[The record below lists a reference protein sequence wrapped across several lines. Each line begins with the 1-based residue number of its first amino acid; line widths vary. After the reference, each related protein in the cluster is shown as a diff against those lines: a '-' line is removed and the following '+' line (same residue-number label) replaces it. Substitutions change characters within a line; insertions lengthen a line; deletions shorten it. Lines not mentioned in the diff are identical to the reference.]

1 MGFWKE
7 SPLRT
12 KMKNQFVADILNE
25 IADLLDI
32 KGEIFFKTRAYRIA
46 AQAIE
51 VLEEDIEIV
60 VSEDRLTSISG
71 IGAAIAKKITEIV
84 ETGRLEY
91 LEELTKEIPKG
102 LLDLLKIQSLGPKKV
117 ASLYRNL
124 GITSI
129 KKLRDA
135 CLQGKL
141 RNLDGFGVITELN
154 ILRGIA
160 LIEKTSG
167 RALLN
172 VAFSDGNNYIE
183 YLKNCDKIDAINI
196 AGSLRRMKE
205 TIGDVDILASSN
217 HPNIVMEYF
226 IKYPNVDRVLLKGS
240 TKTSVI
246 LHDNLQVDLRV
257 VKKESFGSALQYFTG
272 SKEHNV
278 AMRSLAIKKGFK
290 LNEYGLFDKE
300 TETYIAGKT
309 EEEIYNKLGL
319 DYIEP
324 ELRENSGE
332 IEAAKKKQLPKLVG
346 YDDILGDFHAH
357 SNWSDGSNSIEEIV
371 QVAKNLG
378 YRFVCITDHS
388 QSLRVANGL
397 SESRV
402 DKKIKKIQEL
412 NKKNSDFKIYCG
424 TECDIKADGTMDYRN
439 SVLKKFDVVY
449 GGIHTSFKMDRPT
462 ATKRIVKAMENEY
475 VHAIAHLT
483 CRMIGRREP
492 FDLDMEEIMDVAKK
506 TDTFLEINA
515 FPDRLDL
522 KDTHVKL
529 AKERG
534 VKVILGSDAHFIANL
549 SFMRFGIATAR
560 RGWLEKKDIL
570 NTYST
575 HDIEKILGVK

>member
-1 MGFWKE
+1 
-7 SPLRT
+7 
-12 KMKNQFVADILNE
+12 MKNQFVADILNE

-160 LIEKTSG
+160 LLEKTSG

-226 IKYPNVDRVLLKGS
+226 IKYPDVDRVLLKGS

-246 LHDNLQVDLRV
+246 LYDNLQVDLRV
-257 VKKESFGSALQYFTG
+257 VKKESYGAALQYFTG

-300 TETYIAGKT
+300 TETYITGKT
-309 EEEIYNKLGL
+309 EGEIYNKLDL

-346 YDDILGDFHAH
+346 YDDILGDFHVH

-371 QVAKNLG
+371 QVAKNFG

-462 ATKRIVKAMENEY
+462 ATKRIVKAMENNY
-475 VHAIAHLT
+475 VHAVAHPT
-483 CRMIGRREP
+483 CRMIERREP

-549 SFMRFGIATAR
+549 PFMRFGIATAR

>member
-1 MGFWKE
+1 
-7 SPLRT
+7 
-12 KMKNQFVADILNE
+12 MKNQFVADILNE

-91 LEELTKEIPKG
+91 LEELTEEIPKG

-117 ASLYRNL
+117 ASLYKNL

-160 LIEKTSG
+160 LLEKTSG

-240 TKTSVI
+240 TKTSV
-246 LHDNLQVDLRV
+246 LLYDNLQVDLRV
-257 VKKESFGSALQYFTG
+257 VKKESYGAALQYFTG

-346 YDDILGDFHAH
+346 YDDILGDFHVH

-371 QVAKNLG
+371 QVAKNFG
-378 YRFVCITDHS
+378 YRFICITDHS

-462 ATKRIVKAMENEY
+462 ATKRIVKAMENEC
-475 VHAIAHLT
+475 VHAVAHPT

-506 TDTFLEINA
+506 TDTFLEINT

-549 SFMRFGIATAR
+549 PFMHFGIATAR